1 MQIINM
7 QLENGNQTILNI
19 FKIVAKEMGAK
30 LKIDE
35 PKNKD
40 KFYNIEETQMF
51 KNFKK
56 WEKENTQEAKQ
67 IQQEIEEE
75 LKGYENAN

>member
-1 MQIINM
+1 MIENKKTYNIKRKNM
-7 QLENGNQTILNI
+7 EL
-19 FKIVAKEMGAK
+19 

>member
-1 MQIINM
+1 MIENKKTYKRKNM
-7 QLENGNQTILNI
+7 EL
-19 FKIVAKEMGAK
+19 

-51 KNFKK
+51 KN
-56 WEKENTQEAKQ
+56 
-67 IQQEIEEE
+67 
-75 LKGYENAN
+75 L

>member
-1 MQIINM
+1 ME
-7 QLENGNQTILNI
+7 L
-19 FKIVAKEMGAK
+19 

-67 IQQEIEEE
+67 IQQKIEEE
-75 LKGYENAN
+75 LKGYENAR